1 MAKTQIPNLPA
12 GAGLDGTEIIPCR
25 DGAGDAKYTVD
36 QLADFVTSTLTPSEI
51 LALVIAASP
60 QINGLNANLLQGQT
74 ASFFRDA
81 SNLNAGVVPN
91 ARLPQGSVSPTWTSG
106 GLFPTEGSL
115 KDAIKIPAFLL
126 GGARYMI
133 QHGWT
138 NFMWE
143 NQRATITFKEPFA
156 GGFGGTNRP
165 NVFVTSHCRSSEYPS
180 LAPDPTAEAELIARL
195 HGDPTLSGFTMVTR
209 RLGGNL
215 SDTVRANWWAIGTY

>member
-1 MAKTQIPNLPA
+1 MAKIQISGLPA
-12 GAGLDGTEIIPCR
+12 GAGLDGTEMLPTR
-25 DGAGDAKYTVD
+25 DGAGDARYTVD
-36 QLADFVTSTLTPSEI
+36 QLADFVRGELTSAEI
-51 LALVIAASP
+51 LALVIAANP
-60 QINGLNANLLQGQT
+60 QINGLNANLLQGLA
-74 ASFFRDA
+74 ASYFRNA
-81 SNLNAGVVPN
+81 TNLNAGTVAD
-91 ARLPQGSVSPTWTSG
+91 ARLPQGSVSPTWASG
-106 GLFPTEGSL
+106 GAYPADGSF

-180 LAPDPTAEAELIARL
+180 LGPDPTSEAELITRL
-195 HGDPTLSGFTMVTR
+195 HGDPTLSGFTIVTR
-209 RLGGNL
+209 RLGGGL
-215 SDTVRANWWAIGTY
+215 ADTVRANWWAIGTY